1 MAARRAVMVCVVGTY
16 SGEVCRGVVD
26 PVMVEVVETSHFP
39 HFPTNSP
46 IALTTVTDMF
56 IAD

>member
-1 MAARRAVMVCVVGTY
+1 MVCVVGTY

>member
-1 MAARRAVMVCVVGTY
+1 MLVFGVGTY

-26 PVMVEVVETSHFP
+26 PVVVVVVETSHFP